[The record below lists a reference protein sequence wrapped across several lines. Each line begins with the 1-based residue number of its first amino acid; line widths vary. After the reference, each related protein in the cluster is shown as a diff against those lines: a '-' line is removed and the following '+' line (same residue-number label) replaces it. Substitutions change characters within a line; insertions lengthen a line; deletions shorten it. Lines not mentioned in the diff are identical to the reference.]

1 MGQTKPL
8 SLNLNCRLRFRVDA
22 CSAHTADPQH
32 RYHALYHLTMD
43 PPVGPPP
50 AAARVWIVRHG
61 QRADEVSFAE
71 LAEREEEI
79 EAATGLRPRDGD
91 APLTAEGTRQAAAAG
106 ALLRALAE
114 EAGIRFTGGVYT
126 SPFRRTAQTAAPIA
140 AALGLPL
147 IPCLGLGSCAAY
159 VKKRGLSRLY
169 RDGYFL
175 QSEQLAT
182 LCPGG
187 DWRPLSLPPSPSSSL
202 SSSSSSSSS
211 SSRSSSCAAGGGGGS
226 TVAAAAAAGGGGGG
240 EGATSA
246 ATGDEGAAAGGGAAA
261 AAAVAAVTGEAG
273 KAGEAGEAGAAGAV
287 DESFQQACERL
298 AVPGE
303 DVIVVT
309 HREGIYDL
317 LEHGAGELWRWGT
330 PPYCG
335 IVQAVFDSER
345 V

>member
-1 MGQTKPL
+1 
-8 SLNLNCRLRFRVDA
+8 
-22 CSAHTADPQH
+22 
-32 RYHALYHLTMD
+32 MD

-106 ALLRALAE
+106 ALLLALAE

-175 QSEQLAT
+175 QPEQLAT

-187 DWRPLSLPPSPSSSL
+187 DWRPLSLPPSPSSSR

-211 SSRSSSCAAGGGGGS
+211 SSCAVGGGGGS
-226 TVAAAAAAGGGGGG
+226 TAVAAAAAEGEGGGGGG
-240 EGATSA
+240 ATAA
-246 ATGDEGAAAGGGAAA
+246 ATGDEGAAAGGGGAAA
-261 AAAVAAVTGEAG
+261 AAAAVTGEAG
-273 KAGEAGEAGAAGAV
+273 KAGEAGEAGEAGAV

-298 AVPGE
+298 AVPGG

-335 IVQAVFDSER
+335 IVQAVFDSEKVR
-345 V
+345 AKRYDV